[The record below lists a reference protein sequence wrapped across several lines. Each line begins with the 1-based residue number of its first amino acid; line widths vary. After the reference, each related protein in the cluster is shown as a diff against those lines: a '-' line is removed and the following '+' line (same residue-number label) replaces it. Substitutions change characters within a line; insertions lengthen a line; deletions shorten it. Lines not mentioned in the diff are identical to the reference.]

1 MFAGKGLWNI
11 AADIATQKPKLVG
24 FLVKMALEM
33 GNAQKT
39 TKI

>member
-11 AADIATQKPKLVG
+11 AADIATQKPELVG
-24 FLVKMALEM
+24 FLVKMAFEM
-33 GNAQKT
+33 GNAKKT